1 MEEKLL
7 KIINKFGINN
17 QQRKLAEEVFE
28 LQEAIMEMQNK
39 KWEMEGKG
47 PEVVEPILNDYRL
60 HIAEEI
66 ADVEVMLLQFKEYY
80 YIDGKDI
87 LKIMNEKIDRT
98 IDRMKKGFYE
108 NERNKNNI

>member
-28 LQEAIMEMQNK
+28 LNEAIIKHE
-39 KWEMEGKG
+39 ELYEIDGYS
-47 PEVVEPILNDYRL
+47 NDKYRE

-66 ADVEVMLLQFKEYY
+66 ADVTIMLLQFKEYY
-80 YIDGKDI
+80 NIPQNKELNFITGKFKYSIFYIKD
-87 LKIMNEKIDRT
+87 
-98 IDRMKKGFYE
+98 
-108 NERNKNNI
+108 

>member
-28 LQEAIMEMQNK
+28 LNEAIIKHE
-39 KWEMEGKG
+39 ELYE
-47 PEVVEPILNDYRL
+47 IDCYSNDKYRE

-66 ADVEVMLLQFKEYY
+66 ADVTIMLLQFKEYY
-80 YIDGKDI
+80 HIDGNDI
-87 LKIMNEKIDRT
+87 SKIINEKIDRT
-98 IDRMKKGFYE
+98 IDRIEEGYYE
-108 NERNKNNI
+108 NERDNNNI

>member
-28 LQEAIMEMQNK
+28 LNEAIIKHE
-39 KWEMEGKG
+39 ELYEIDGYS
-47 PEVVEPILNDYRL
+47 NDKYRE

-66 ADVEVMLLQFKEYY
+66 ADVMVILEQIKLYYEITSKE
-80 YIDGKDI
+80 ITDI
-87 LKIMNEKIDRT
+87 FWNKVNRT
-98 IDRMKKGFYE
+98 IDRIEEGYYE
-108 NERNKNNI
+108 NERNNNNI